1 MIRKILV
8 PVRGDGKGDNVL
20 AHAAALAHRYGAH
33 IEVVHCRPRPED
45 LMPYGIPIPEFLKK
59 QVLEQSYEVA
69 NQEEAGLRR
78 ELEVL
83 AGRLGLEQSDA
94 GTGHADTGKAA
105 TVAFVEERG
114 RQVDVIKRRGRLAD
128 LIAVAKPDR
137 DRNLG
142 FNTLKAAL
150 FNCGRPVLM
159 CPPRTETPG
168 TPQAL
173 GARVALAWNGSAEAA
188 RALSL
193 SIEVLRQAD
202 TVWIL
207 SNGEHAGPGTGAEDL
222 AEYLRLHGIAA
233 SIESFEAERRIGR
246 ELLSA
251 CARLGADMLL
261 MGAYGDSHERET
273 VFGGNTQS
281 VVDTATMPVLFN
293 H

>member
-20 AHAAALAHRYGAH
+20 AHAAALAHRHSAH

-45 LMPYGIPIPEFLKK
+45 LMPYGIAIPEFLKGQLLK
-59 QVLEQSYEVA
+59 QSYEVA
-69 NQEEAGLRR
+69 DQEEAGLRS

-83 AGRLGLEQSDA
+83 ANRLRLDRSEASV
-94 GTGHADTGKAA
+94 GKAA
-105 TVAFVEERG
+105 TVSFVEERG
-114 RQVDVIKRRGRLAD
+114 RQVEVIKRRGRLAD

-150 FNCGRPVLM
+150 FNSGRPVLM
-159 CPPRTETPG
+159 CPPRAADTSGVPE
-168 TPQAL
+168 AL
-173 GARVALAWNGSAEAA
+173 GGRVALAWNGSAEAA
-188 RALSL
+188 RALSQAMD
-193 SIEVLRQAD
+193 VLRQAD
-202 TVWIL
+202 AVWIL
-207 SNGEHAGPGTGAEDL
+207 SNGEDAGSGTSAEDL
-222 AEYLRLHGIAA
+222 VGYLALHGIPAA
-233 SIESFEAERRIGR
+233 IERFAATRRIGR
-246 ELLSA
+246 ELLSG
-251 CARLGADMLL
+251 CAALGADMLL

-273 VFGGNTQS
+273 VFGGNTQI

>member
-20 AHAAALAHRYGAH
+20 AHAAALARRYSAH

-45 LMPYGIPIPEFLKK
+45 LMPYGIAVPDFLKK
-59 QVLEQSYEVA
+59 QLLQQSYEVA
-69 NQEEAGLRR
+69 DQEEAGLRR

-83 AGRLGLEQSDA
+83 AGRLKLDRSEASIGN
-94 GTGHADTGKAA
+94 AA

-114 RQVDVIKRRGRLAD
+114 RQVDVIRRHGRLAD
-128 LIAVAKPDR
+128 LVAVAKPDR

-142 FNTLKAAL
+142 FNTLKAAI

-159 CPPRTETPG
+159 CPPRAADPSDA
-168 TPQAL
+168 PQAL

-188 RALSL
+188 RVLSQ
-193 SIEVLRQAD
+193 SIEVLRRAD

-207 SNGEHAGPGTGAEDL
+207 SNGEDAGPGTSAEDL
-222 AEYLRLHGIAA
+222 VGYLRLHGVSAA
-233 SIESFEAERRIGR
+233 IERFASERRIGR
-246 ELLSA
+246 ELLA
-251 CARLGADMLL
+251 AATALGADMLL

-273 VFGGNTQS
+273 VFGGNTQT
-281 VVDTATMPVLFN
+281 VVDTATMPVLF
-293 H
+293 HH

>member
-20 AHAAALAHRYGAH
+20 AHAAALAHRYSAH

-45 LMPYGIPIPEFLKK
+45 LMPYGIAIPEYLKRQLLK
-59 QVLEQSYEVA
+59 QSYQVA
-69 NQEEAGLRR
+69 DQEEAGMRG

-83 AGRLGLEQSDA
+83 ANRLKLDQSGA
-94 GTGHADTGKAA
+94 SIGKSA
-105 TVAFVEERG
+105 TVAFVEEPG

-150 FNCGRPVLM
+150 FNSGRPVLM
-159 CPPRTETPG
+159 CPPRAADTSGAPE
-168 TPQAL
+168 AL

-188 RALSL
+188 RALSQC
-193 SIEVLRQAD
+193 IGVLRHAE

-207 SNGEHAGPGTGAEDL
+207 SNGEDAGTGTGAEDVVD
-222 AEYLRLHGIAA
+222 YLRLHGISPAIERFAA
-233 SIESFEAERRIGR
+233 DRRIGR
-246 ELLSA
+246 ELLST
-251 CARLGADMLL
+251 CAAVGADMLL

-273 VFGGNTQS
+273 VFGGNTQT
-281 VVDTATMPVLFN
+281 VVDTAAMPVLFN

>member
-20 AHAAALAHRYGAH
+20 AHAAALARRYGAH

-45 LMPYGIPIPEFLKK
+45 LMPYGIAIPDFLKK
-59 QVLEQSYEVA
+59 QLLKQSYEVA
-69 NQEEAGLRR
+69 DQEEAGLRR

-83 AGRLGLEQSDA
+83 AGTLKLDQAEARI
-94 GTGHADTGKAA
+94 GKAA

-114 RQVDVIKRRGRLAD
+114 RQVEVIRRHGRLAD

-150 FNCGRPVLM
+150 FNSGRPVLM
-159 CPPRTETPG
+159 CPPRADAPDV
-168 TPQAL
+168 L

-188 RALSL
+188 RALAQCVG
-193 SIEVLRQAD
+193 VLRQAD

-207 SNGEHAGPGTGAEDL
+207 SNGEDAGPGTGADDL
-222 AEYLRLHGIAA
+222 QGYLGLHGVSATVERFA
-233 SIESFEAERRIGR
+233 GDRRIGR
-246 ELLSA
+246 ELLSRA
-251 CARLGADMLL
+251 AALGADMLL

-273 VFGGNTQS
+273 VFGGNTQTI
-281 VVDTATMPVLFN
+281 VDTATMPVLLN

>member
-59 QVLEQSYEVA
+59 QMLTQSYEVA

-78 ELEVL
+78 ELEEL
-83 AGRLGLEQSDA
+83 SGKLKLDQSDA
-94 GTGHADTGKAA
+94 RIGKAA
-105 TVAFVEERG
+105 TVAFVEEPG

-159 CPPRTETPG
+159 CPPRADTPE
-168 TPQAL
+168 AL

-193 SIEVLRQAD
+193 SIDVLRQAD

-207 SNGEHAGPGTGAEDL
+207 SNGEDAGTGTSAEDL
-222 AEYLRLHGIAA
+222 AGYLRLHGITAA
-233 SIESFEAERRIGR
+233 IEGFGAERRIGR

>member
-20 AHAAALAHRYGAH
+20 AHAAVLAHRYSAH

-45 LMPYGIPIPEFLKK
+45 LMPYGIPIPDFLKR
-59 QVLEQSYEVA
+59 QVLEQSYAVA
-69 NQEEAGLRR
+69 DQEEAGMRR

-83 AGRLGLEQSDA
+83 AGRLGLDQSDA
-94 GTGHADTGKAA
+94 SIGKAA
-105 TVAFVEERG
+105 TVAFVEDRG

-159 CPPRTETPG
+159 CPPRAPDTLGAPEV
-168 TPQAL
+168 L

-193 SIEVLRQAD
+193 CIDVLRQAE

-207 SNGEHAGPGTGAEDL
+207 SNGEHAGPGTSAEDL
-222 AEYLRLHGIAA
+222 AGYLRLHGIAA
-233 SIESFEAERRIGR
+233 AIEGFEAERRIGR

-273 VFGGNTQS
+273 VFGGNTQT
-281 VVDTATMPVLFN
+281 VVDTAAMPVLFN

>member
-45 LMPYGIPIPEFLKK
+45 LMPYGIAIPEFLKGQLLK
-59 QVLEQSYEVA
+59 QSYEVA
-69 NQEEAGLRR
+69 DQEEASLRG

-83 AGRLGLEQSDA
+83 AGKLKLDQS
-94 GTGHADTGKAA
+94 GTRIGEAA
-105 TVAFVEERG
+105 TVSFVEERG

-150 FNCGRPVLM
+150 FNSGRPVLM
-159 CPPRTETPG
+159 CPPGAADTSGAPE
-168 TPQAL
+168 AL

-188 RALSL
+188 RALSQCMG
-193 SIEVLRQAD
+193 ILRHAD
-202 TVWIL
+202 MVWIL
-207 SNGEHAGPGTGAEDL
+207 SNGEDAGPGTSADDL
-222 AEYLRLHGIAA
+222 AGYLALHGISAA
-233 SIESFEAERRIGR
+233 FERFAAERRIGR
-246 ELLSA
+246 ELLSG
-251 CARLGADMLL
+251 CAALGADMLL

-273 VFGGNTQS
+273 VFGGNTQT